1 MHGLPDHPPAST
13 RSRAQSYWGLSSPAI
28 GRHLSKGSL
37 LAFSSAYLQSYVVV
51 NMNGGF
57 RFGFCRPASEHRS
70 PVWAGFRTEGLPLPS
85 LSPSSRRTSALVA
98 PAGPEPSPVEPTCP
112 CSPALTSPREAAGS
126 CLVAAGRW
134 PRGLLEGACSGSCW
148 VPACPP
154 QTGPWGGGRA
164 AVDLELDVGSDP
176 QNYTRTQDRGWLH
189 GAGLR
194 LELTRAAA
202 CVSVCCQVCPPP
214 HPHPPAV
221 TDSSFDPP
229 LSHICND
236 FNPLL

>member
-1 MHGLPDHPPAST
+1 M
-13 RSRAQSYWGLSSPAI
+13 
-28 GRHLSKGSL
+28 
-37 LAFSSAYLQSYVVV
+37 
-51 NMNGGF
+51 
-57 RFGFCRPASEHRS
+57 
-70 PVWAGFRTEGLPLPS
+70 
-85 LSPSSRRTSALVA
+85 
-98 PAGPEPSPVEPTCP
+98 
-112 CSPALTSPREAAGS
+112 
-126 CLVAAGRW
+126 
-134 PRGLLEGACSGSCW
+134 
-148 VPACPP
+148 
-154 QTGPWGGGRA
+154 
-164 AVDLELDVGSDP
+164 DLELDVGSDP